1 MRLFEF
7 EAKNRLKKYGL
18 PVPQG
23 EIVSSAD
30 EAETAARRIGRPV
43 VLKAQILVAGR
54 GKAGGIQFAN
64 DAAEARR
71 IAQRLIGSTIKDSL
85 VRRLLV
91 EEKLDIAGQFYASVT
106 IDRQAKTYVV
116 LASTEGGVD
125 IEEVAEAYPEK
136 ISRHW
141 VDPLVGFSQSQA
153 AEMLGRFNLNRSDAV
168 EFAAII
174 NTLYSAAMENDA
186 ELVELNPLAKTTSGQ
201 FVAADARMTVDDN
214 ALFRHPEFENQSLSR
229 VDDTPLE
236 AEARREKL
244 AYVDLTGDIG
254 IVGNGAGLV
263 MATLDLVHYFGG
275 HPANFL
281 DVGGGGNID
290 ITKRG
295 LLLVMSKPGVKAVL
309 VNILGGITRCDV
321 VAQAVIQALDEA
333 PVKKPVA
340 VRMMGTNETEGNRM
354 LKEAGISSYPTMEK
368 AVEEVLNLGNKP

>member
-1 MRLFEF
+1 MKLFEF

-18 PVPQG
+18 SVPQG

-43 VLKAQILVAGR
+43 VLKSQILVAGR
-54 GKAGGIQFAN
+54 GKAGGIQFASN
-64 DAAEARR
+64 AAEARR

-125 IEEVAEAYPEK
+125 IEEVAEAYPDK

-141 VDPLVGFSQSQA
+141 VDPLVGFNQPQA

-168 EFAAII
+168 AFAAII

-201 FVAADARMTVDDN
+201 FVAADARMTIDDN

-275 HPANFL
+275 RPANFL
-281 DVGGGGNID
+281 DIGGGGNID
-290 ITKRG
+290 ITRRG

-309 VNILGGITRCDV
+309 VNILGGITRCDI

-340 VRMMGTNETEGNRM
+340 VRLMGTNEAEGNRM
-354 LKEAGISSYPTMEK
+354 LKEAGINSYPTMEK
-368 AVEEVLNLGNKP
+368 AVEEVLRLGSKP